1 MNNSSLFWLLQR
13 DVFCL
18 YHKGGK
24 EVWKY
29 FPVTLANITN
39 VCKTGRRK
47 IIELDWK
54 PLQNYPSSPSYPH
67 LKGCSPSWRLGPS
80 DRICRIRDA
89 WACVQD
95 VFPCSEEL
103 EGCVQFQ
110 RVSSSL
116 YFNPCMEAKF
126 VSVVQLALARWA
138 EMLTKITAFFYS
150 SAGSVSWKLAY
161 LSRFCYLAVSVVALL
176 SALLSC
182 SQCTEEAG

>member
-18 YHKGGK
+18 YHKRGK

-116 YFNPCMEAKF
+116 FFNPCMEAKF
-126 VSVVQLALARWA
+126 VAVVQLALARWA
-138 EMLTKITAFFYS
+138 EMLTKITAFLT
-150 SAGSVSWKLAY
+150 AALDLA
-161 LSRFCYLAVSVVALL
+161 LES
-176 SALLSC
+176 
-182 SQCTEEAG
+182 